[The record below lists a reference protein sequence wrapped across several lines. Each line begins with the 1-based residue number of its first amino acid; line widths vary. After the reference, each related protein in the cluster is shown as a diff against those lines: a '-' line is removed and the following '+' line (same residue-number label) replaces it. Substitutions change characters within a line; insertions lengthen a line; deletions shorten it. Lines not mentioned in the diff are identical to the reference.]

1 MVEKIRCSVIS
12 DRLCVEKH
20 TSMGPHYI
28 YVAGKIES
36 GILHIPKEHL
46 MRDDFNESEID
57 QIYKEVANN
66 PSVEIY

>member
-1 MVEKIRCSVIS
+1 MGEEIRCSVIS

-20 TSMGPHYI
+20 TSVETHYI

-46 MRDDFNESEID
+46 RRDGFNESEID
-57 QIYKEVANN
+57 QICKEVANY